1 MILLFSLF
9 TVSTIGNRENAHIL
23 ETFSNRFFME
33 NRKPKNVTWPQSCG
47 RFPVHVWTAEWASSG
62 KWLTARLFATK
73 NCTAL
78 PLKARRS
85 FLYPPYERLANI
97 EIQATWNCKRVSANC
112 SLHEKP
118 NAKGLYW
125 EGNVQ
130 QQVDISGHELSVRS
144 VRFRQQGGD
153 AIYAAWRY
161 ETEAGNAVVISV
173 LASRESD
180 GFGLT

>member
-1 MILLFSLF
+1 MISLFSLF
-9 TVSTIGNRENAHIL
+9 TVSTIANRENAHIL

-33 NRKPKNVTWPQSCG
+33 NRKPQNVTWPRSCG
-47 RFPVHVWTAEWASSG
+47 RFAVHVWTAEGASSG

-85 FLYPPYERLANI
+85 FLYPPYGRLAKI
-97 EIQATWNCKRVSANC
+97 WNPGNVKLQTRNC
-112 SLHEKP
+112 SLR
-118 NAKGLYW
+118 YW

-130 QQVDISGHELSVRS
+130 QQVEISGHELSVRS

-153 AIYAAWRY
+153 ALYAAGRY
-161 ETEAGNAVVISV
+161 ETQAV
-173 LASRESD
+173 
-180 GFGLT
+180 TP